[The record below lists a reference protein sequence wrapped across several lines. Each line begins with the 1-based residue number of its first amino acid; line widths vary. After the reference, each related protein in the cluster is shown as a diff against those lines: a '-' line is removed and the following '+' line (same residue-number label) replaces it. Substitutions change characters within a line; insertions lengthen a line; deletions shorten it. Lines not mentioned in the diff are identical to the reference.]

1 MTALGTL
8 TTHYIVN
15 SEMMKRLLNI
25 FSHKS
30 DELTNQH
37 TAGRGSTQF
46 LPIFIDRINQSLTSL
61 TYHQANIGLITG
73 LVCASII
80 WYRAHTNPA
89 VVYLNAWFILII
101 LTTIARVTLVRIYS
115 LKENREANV
124 NLWRKLFFIGSTMGG
139 ICWGLISFFILPYVS
154 PLNEILILMILA
166 GITAGA
172 VAFVAGILGA
182 ACSFLITAL
191 LPIAIYFI
199 YIKAVPDYIT
209 GITVAVYLAFLINQ
223 ASKIHSML
231 QNGLLLQFELNE
243 AKDQLEQTA
252 THDPL
257 TKVANRHLFN
267 NKLLNAIELAKQG
280 NNKIALIYLDLNK
293 FKIINDIYGHQTGD
307 EILLI
312 FVERL
317 KSLFKEKDMI
327 ARLGGDEFTVMI
339 DKLSKYKSID
349 SIAAEIHRVLEAPAY
364 VHGQR
369 IDIRASLGISIYPTD
384 GLDPETLLRV
394 ADSKMYT
401 VKRALS

>member
-1 MTALGTL
+1 
-8 TTHYIVN
+8 
-15 SEMMKRLLNI
+15 MMKKLLNI
-25 FSHKS
+25 FSQKS
-30 DELTNQH
+30 EELAPQN
-37 TAGRGSTQF
+37 TAHGTQQY

-61 TYHQANIGLITG
+61 TYNQANVGLFTG

-80 WYRAHTNPA
+80 WYRVHNNSA
-89 VVYLNAWFILII
+89 VVYLNAWYVLII
-101 LTTIARVTLVRIYS
+101 LSTLARAVLVRIYS
-115 LKENREANV
+115 LKNKPESDV
-124 NLWRKLFFIGSTMGG
+124 KFWRKLFFIGSTMGG

-172 VAFVAGILGA
+172 VAFVAGILAA

-199 YIKAVPDYIT
+199 YVKAVPDYLT
-209 GITVAVYLAFLINQ
+209 GVTVAVYLLFLINQ

-267 NKLLNAIELAKQG
+267 TKLTQAINLAKAD
-280 NNKIALIYLDLNK
+280 NSKIALIYLDLNK
-293 FKIINDIYGHQTGD
+293 FKLINDIYGHHTGD

-327 ARLGGDEFTVMI
+327 SRLGGDEFTVVI

-349 SIAAEIHRVLEAPAY
+349 AIAAEIHRVLEAPAY

-369 IDIRASLGISIYPTD
+369 IDIRASLGISIYPSD